1 MAKAKTK
8 VNQVKEDKALPVTTT
23 CAECE
28 NKQAEIYALSSKLKS
43 ANGKIGHLT
52 QIVKNFD
59 EENKKLQQAVVKAEK
74 ELKSYKDHYNEL
86 SSEHKKTV
94 AMAKQTLTV
103 LSEAKVRFWNFI
115 HLNVFERLW
124 VSLSTK
130 KLRTRLEV

>member
-1 MAKAKTK
+1 MAKAKSK
-8 VNQVKEDKALPVTTT
+8 VNQVREDKVLPVTTT

-28 NKQAEIYALSSKLKS
+28 NKQAEIYALNTKLKS

-59 EENKKLQQAVVKAEK
+59 EENKKLQEDIAKAEK
-74 ELKSYKDHYNEL
+74 ELKAYKDHYNEL
-86 SSEHKKTV
+86 SSEHKKTI
-94 AMAKQTLTV
+94 AMAEQTMSA
-103 LSEAKVRFWNFI
+103 LSEAKVRFWSFI